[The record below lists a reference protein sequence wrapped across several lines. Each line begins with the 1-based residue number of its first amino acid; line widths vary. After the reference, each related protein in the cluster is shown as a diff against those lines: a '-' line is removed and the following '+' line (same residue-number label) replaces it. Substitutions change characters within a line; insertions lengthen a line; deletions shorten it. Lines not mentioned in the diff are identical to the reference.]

1 MVAEKTFREDLYY
14 RLNVVR
20 IRIPPLRERME
31 DVPQLIDFVLK
42 RLANDSKANTQSIS
56 PEALEILSRYQWPG
70 NVREL
75 ENIVYRSAVMAQGDS
90 ILIKDLPQEVIDSA
104 GDISVLAPA
113 ENANTDESISAK
125 EAVLGTPVLSP
136 LEGLYQKLREEQGNN
151 ILEHAERAIIAR
163 ALTETGGK
171 LAPAAEILGM
181 TRATL
186 RKRTDQYG
194 LI

>member
-1 MVAEKTFREDLYY
+1 M
-14 RLNVVR
+14 
-20 IRIPPLRERME
+20 
-31 DVPQLIDFVLK
+31 
-42 RLANDSKANTQSIS
+42 
-56 PEALEILSRYQWPG
+56 
-70 NVREL
+70 
-75 ENIVYRSAVMAQGDS
+75 
-90 ILIKDLPQEVIDSA
+90 
-104 GDISVLAPA
+104 
-113 ENANTDESISAK
+113 
-125 EAVLGTPVLSP
+125 SP

>member
-1 MVAEKTFREDLYY
+1 MARA
-14 RLNVVR
+14 
-20 IRIPPLRERME
+20 P
-31 DVPQLIDFVLK
+31 
-42 RLANDSKANTQSIS
+42 
-56 PEALEILSRYQWPG
+56 LEILCRYKWPG

-113 ENANTDESISAK
+113 DNANTNESISSK

-163 ALTETGGK
+163 ALTETDGK

-194 LI
+194 LA